1 MAQGKA
7 PLVLK
12 RKGAGTNSVEL
23 AFTKW
28 NSLNPSGSRV
38 HQVELSIRWNSF
50 FEFHFHSF
58 GHDSQVIDNDSVWWQ
73 LLVMVVM
80 GSAGHCGYNMGGGG
94 G

>member
-38 HQVELSIRWNSF
+38 RQVELSIRWNSF
-50 FEFHFHSF
+50 FEFHFHSS
-58 GHDSQVIDNDSVWWQ
+58 GHDSFYRYQSTQLYSLSVEVISE
-73 LLVMVVM
+73 
-80 GSAGHCGYNMGGGG
+80 GP
-94 G
+94 